1 MRVHVRQHAACAEV
15 VLYVGCAESGAL
27 LSAPSR
33 KLQGSQREVLAYG
46 RKLQGAD
53 RELLV
58 YYGRKLQGSDR
69 NLLAY
74 YG

>member
-1 MRVHVRQHAACAEV
+1 MQHGRVGSMSCVTTCMSV
-15 VLYVGCAESGAL
+15 MCAESEAL
-27 LSAPSR
+27 SSAPGR

-53 RELLV
+53 RELLA
-58 YYGRKLQGSDR
+58 YYGRRLQGTDR
-69 NLLAY
+69 GLLAY